1 MLDTVSERPMMEATM
16 SIEISSFRYDT
27 ALKRITLL
35 RTMGEIT
42 NSEVKRII
50 SLIESPDMENWHVAE
65 ESIKSMLSFS
75 K

>member
-1 MLDTVSERPMMEATM
+1 MSDDAVMEIEAKLPM
-16 SIEISSFRYDT
+16 EISTFRYDR

-35 RTMGEIT
+35 RTMSEIT

-65 ESIKSMLSFS
+65 ESIKSMLSFT